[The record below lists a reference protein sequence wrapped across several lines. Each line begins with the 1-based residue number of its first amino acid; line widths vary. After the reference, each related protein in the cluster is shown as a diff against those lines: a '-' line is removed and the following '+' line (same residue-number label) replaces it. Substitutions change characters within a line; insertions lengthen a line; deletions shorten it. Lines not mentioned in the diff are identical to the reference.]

1 MYCYINLSLSICAIK
16 LSSASSSSSWMNSK
30 QIKKEES
37 EMEFNFEN
45 PFQEQELKPI
55 EWLFETETQF
65 MAAQGFFQNDEAR
78 RLRKIAVKKIRQLSQ
93 NGGFRH
99 DPFVSFLAVNYYD
112 RCISSYPLPG
122 DEYSYGLFIISCV
135 VIAWKMR
142 KSGFYLPV
150 FLETNRLYNVDYRQI
165 ERMEHRILYA
175 LKWRMRSVT
184 ALCFLDF
191 FISFYNFTDIQ
202 EIATFKRLTLE
213 CKLLHMHYV
222 QPTSMALLARN
233 SHRMAL
239 VASQRSATNLS
250 HLAFDTVHNN
260 PSDLSSWLESMI
272 TELNPLPEFPS
283 AIASETPN
291 PKKVNFVLTPS
302 PSDARTIGSP
312 GPSSARGKSG
322 FKNLLPKL
330 SFKARRSQSDAERA
344 TAHPVVEASSPLPLP
359 QEKPS
364 ISTSCSLAAVHVVMM
379 MMMALSEELWQS
391 DTNTTERIY
400 SPDLGDARF
409 TEFKPSTIAA
419 TALIAERPNIA
430 PPPAFFCEP
439 LLRCQYLNMD
449 ELENCHN
456 LLMAQV
462 RSNDLRTYLIPP
474 SPSMDAIAE
483 VEDDDQKR
491 QRSRKRMRER
501 GLV

>member
-1 MYCYINLSLSICAIK
+1 
-16 LSSASSSSSWMNSK
+16 MNSK

-202 EIATFKRLTLE
+202 EIATFKRQSLE
-213 CKLLHMHYV
+213 CKLLHMHY
-222 QPTSMALLARN
+222 
-233 SHRMAL
+233 
-239 VASQRSATNLS
+239 
-250 HLAFDTVHNN
+250 
-260 PSDLSSWLESMI
+260 
-272 TELNPLPEFPS
+272 
-283 AIASETPN
+283 
-291 PKKVNFVLTPS
+291 
-302 PSDARTIGSP
+302 
-312 GPSSARGKSG
+312 
-322 FKNLLPKL
+322 
-330 SFKARRSQSDAERA
+330 
-344 TAHPVVEASSPLPLP
+344 
-359 QEKPS
+359 
-364 ISTSCSLAAVHVVMM
+364 
-379 MMMALSEELWQS
+379 
-391 DTNTTERIY
+391 
-400 SPDLGDARF
+400 DARF

-491 QRSRKRMRER
+491 QRSRKRMREQ